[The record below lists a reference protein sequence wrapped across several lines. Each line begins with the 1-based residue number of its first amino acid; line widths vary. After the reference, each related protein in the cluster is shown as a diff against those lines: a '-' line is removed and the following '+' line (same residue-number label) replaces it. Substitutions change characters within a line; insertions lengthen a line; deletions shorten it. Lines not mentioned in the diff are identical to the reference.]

1 MICGYL
7 TQKMCKRANLN
18 MLTNFFSTAIIKPT
32 YEYMFIRCEKEM
44 LLWKI
49 KKLKKVIFASI

>member
-1 MICGYL
+1 
-7 TQKMCKRANLN
+7 
-18 MLTNFFSTAIIKPT
+18 MLTNFSITATIKPT
-32 YEYMFIRCEKEM
+32 YEYVFICCEKEM

>member
-18 MLTNFFSTAIIKPT
+18 MLTNFSSTAIIKPT
-32 YEYMFIRCEKEM
+32 HEYVFICCEKEM

-49 KKLKKVIFASI
+49 KRLKKVIFASI